1 MSDDID
7 FSDEGL
13 ASYVEG
19 AEAPSDVATEGPEP
33 EAPAEDLPV
42 QEEAADEAPES
53 ADSPE
58 DLPEREEVAETPN
71 EWQVRYDEAQK
82 LIGRQG
88 QELGELRKM
97 MEQIQQAQA
106 PAQDDAPAL
115 HGWQPTTQDEL
126 LEGAADPNFA
136 VDAYTFARD
145 QAPELLPDV
154 LAEVRYH
161 DPALAERMQLDYIS
175 SMMQAQVAPVQET
188 LARNATQQQAAAVVE
203 NYGATVE
210 GWDSMREE
218 VAGIIEEE
226 PWLVGD
232 GTPEA
237 VERGL
242 RAATRMAQQARDHAA
257 AQVRAQQ
264 QAQGITQRQQAAVE
278 TGTPSAAPQVEDVSQ
293 AESIANAIFEQD
305 QIRRELF

>member
-13 ASYVEG
+13 ANYVEG
-19 AEAPSDVATEGPEP
+19 VEASEP
-33 EAPAEDLPV
+33 EAVEETPEPVAEDAPV
-42 QEEAADEAPES
+42 EEAEEVEAADDA
-53 ADSPE
+53 A
-58 DLPEREEVAETPN
+58 EVEIEPIEGETPN

-97 MEQIQQAQA
+97 MEQLQQAQQQA
-106 PAQDDAPAL
+106 PEEYDAPAL

-126 LEGAADPNFA
+126 LEGAADPNFS

-145 QAPELLPDV
+145 HAPELLPDV
-154 LAEVRYH
+154 LAEVRFH

-175 SMMQAQVAPVQET
+175 SMMQAQVAPVHQR
-188 LARNATQQQAAAVVE
+188 LAQSDTQQQAAAVVE

-210 GWDSMREE
+210 NWDGIREE
-218 VAGIIEEE
+218 VASIIEEE

-257 AQVRAQQ
+257 ATVRAQQ

-278 TGTPSAAPQVEDVSQ
+278 TGTPSAAPQVQEVSQ
-293 AESIANAIFEQD
+293 AEAIAAAIFED
-305 QIRRELF
+305 DKRRRELF